1 MSEEIDCI
9 DDALLSDV
17 VAQGQEARR
26 NIRGTYDNPEE
37 AWLDG
42 YVAGRFDGYFK
53 ASPMNTQEE
62 HGNAQQSS
70 QAILQ

>member
-1 MSEEIDCI
+1 MDEVDCI
-9 DDALLSDV
+9 DDALLADV
-17 VAQGQEARR
+17 VAQGQAARK

-53 ASPMNTQEE
+53 ASPITQEE
-62 HGNAQQSS
+62 VHEQSNQVLS
-70 QAILQ
+70 ER